1 MATLPDTDASVSRD
15 SLLGGRVTLFQPR
28 HGYRVAIDP
37 VMLAAAVPAQAGDR
51 VLDLG
56 CGSGAAALALAARV
70 AGVAIVGL
78 ELEPA
83 LVRLAR
89 RSAQASGLAD
99 RVDFVIGD
107 LLEPP
112 AVAAPGGFDHVMANP
127 PYLAAGRGNE
137 PTEAGKRAA
146 TVEGR
151 AALSHWLAMALAM
164 AKPGGTVTVVHR
176 FDRSG
181 EVIKGLAAGAGGV
194 AVFPLWPLE
203 AGRDAKRAI
212 VQATKGAK
220 GPTRTAAGMVLHR
233 ADGGYTPAAEAVLR
247 EARALTI

>member
-1 MATLPDTDASVSRD
+1 LPDADASVSRD

-28 HGYRVAIDP
+28 RGYRVAIDP
-37 VMLAAAVPAQAGDR
+37 VLLAAAVPANAGER

-70 AGVAIVGL
+70 AGVAVVGL

-89 RSAQASGLAD
+89 RSADASGLAD
-99 RVDFVIGD
+99 RVDFVMGD

-112 AVAAPGGFDHVMANP
+112 AGVAPGGFDHVMSNP
-127 PYLAAGRGNE
+127 PYLAAGHGNV
-137 PTEAGKRAA
+137 PADVGRRVAI
-146 TVEGR
+146 VEGV
-151 AALSHWLAMALAM
+151 ATLSHWLAAALEM

-176 FDRSG
+176 FDRRG
-181 EVIKGLAAGAGGV
+181 EVTKGISAGAGGAV
-194 AVFPLWPLE
+194 VFPLWPLA
-203 AGRDAKRAI
+203 AGRDAKRVI

-220 GPTRTAAGMVLHR
+220 GPARTAAGMVLHR
-233 ADGGYTPAAEAVLR
+233 ADGGYTAAAEAVLR
-247 EARALTI
+247 EAGALKL

>member
-1 MATLPDTDASVSRD
+1 MPDTDASISKD

-37 VMLAAAVPAQAGDR
+37 VLLAAAVPAKAGDR

-56 CGSGAAALALAARV
+56 CGTGAAALALAARV
-70 AGVAIVGL
+70 AGVAVVGL
-78 ELEPA
+78 EIEPA

-89 RSAQASGLAD
+89 HSAQASGLAD
-99 RVDFVIGD
+99 RVDFIIGD

-112 AVAAPGGFDHVMANP
+112 AVVAPGGFDHVMANP
-127 PYLAAGRGNE
+127 PYLAAGHGNV
-137 PTEAGKRAA
+137 PTETGKRAA

-151 AALSHWLAMALAM
+151 AALSHWLATALEM

-176 FDRSG
+176 FDRRA
-181 EVIKGLAAGAGGV
+181 EVTKGLSAGAGGV
-194 AVFPLWPLE
+194 VAFPLWPLE
-203 AGRDAKRAI
+203 PGCDAKRAI

-220 GPTRTAAGMVLHR
+220 GPTRTAAGVVLHR
-233 ADGGYTPAAEAVLR
+233 ADGGYTVEAEAVLR
-247 EARALTI
+247 GAEPLRLR